1 MKKIYGF
8 YLNRIIEEY
17 ERIKAINSN
26 MHVKNI
32 IYACEKLVEIY
43 GDFQKGTADIINFF
57 HNQKFEKKEWQ

>member
-1 MKKIYGF
+1 
-8 YLNRIIEEY
+8 
-17 ERIKAINSN
+17 

-57 HNQKFEKKEWQ
+57 HNQKFEKKEEPKAEEPKAEEAKKE